1 MLLPDTTW
9 VRSLKFPVRTAVVPP
24 VAICRVRTEFL
35 FPPVVI
41 VVVAVDLAARTFVFE
56 RAWSCPWAAIA
67 TDPLKMAPATMLVS
81 MRFVFISLFLVL
93 EIRR

>member
-1 MLLPDTTW
+1 MAL
-9 VRSLKFPVRTAVVPP
+9 
-24 VAICRVRTEFL
+24 L

-41 VVVAVDLAARTFVFE
+41 VVVAVGFTARTFVFE

-67 TDPLKMAPATMLVS
+67 ADPVNIAPATTLIS

-93 EIRR
+93 EIRRSKQLRVSTFFTKNLAIVLATDPTAQLV